1 MVDPKVIELTRA
13 KSSRGKNKRLN
24 ISNIY
29 NNIESSIFKDVYF
42 HYFNKPKITE
52 ESIAERT
59 KLRRQRL
66 NIIEK
71 NKKNINNKLFKE
83 YFNYSNPDTMIKRL
97 KDVGDEK
104 NKNMVESI
112 NKKLNKMKKIIK
124 NVPKD
129 KVSRVEEN
137 EKIIDIVERILEL
150 NSKKQL
156 GQGLKILTP
165 NQMLSR
171 LPITLAQLKAGNNS
185 EKLKNEIRQL
195 LYSLYRSKKLTKQ
208 LYKSLIDI
216 I

>member
-1 MVDPKVIELTRA
+1 MHYGKLPKETEFERSIADRVKLRKQKLDIIN
-13 KSSRGKNKRLN
+13 KNK
-24 ISNIY
+24 
-29 NNIESSIFKDVYF
+29 
-42 HYFNKPKITE
+42 
-52 ESIAERT
+52 
-59 KLRRQRL
+59 
-66 NIIEK
+66 EK
-71 NKKNINNKLFKE
+71 INNELFKE
-83 YFNYSNPDTMIKRL
+83 YFNYSNPDTMIRIL
-97 KDVGDEK
+97 KYAGDEK

-150 NSKKQL
+150 NSEKQL
-156 GQGLKILTP
+156 GLGLKILTP

-195 LYSLYRSKKLTKQ
+195 LYSLYRPKKS
-208 LYKSLIDI
+208 YKATL
-216 I
+216 